1 MATETRE
8 LSRDEWKGFFDDFSR
23 NLADLTAT
31 VEVEGAD
38 VGAQTEAE
46 RLHLTG
52 ITYDDGDDI
61 VVIGLDAPGGL
72 KEEAERVIYDPRTI
86 YLATEDGGAAT
97 FDIEDAEGHKTL
109 VRLEPAG

>member
-1 MATETRE
+1 MTNEVIV
-8 LSRDEWKGFFDDFSR
+8 
-23 NLADLTAT
+23 
-31 VEVEGAD
+31 VEYDPRWPRLFEEEKARLLGV
-38 VGAQTEAE
+38 VGDQIEAE

-61 VVIGLDAPGGL
+61 VVIGLDAPGGT